1 MLDSRTWDFR
11 QRESTFWKAYIQV
24 KNEGD
29 FISGEESKFFNV
41 ARQLAILLLLLLL
54 LLLLFSG

>member
-24 KNEGD
+24 KNEGED
-29 FISGEESKFFNV
+29 FISGEESKFFNG

-54 LLLLFSG
+54 LLFSG